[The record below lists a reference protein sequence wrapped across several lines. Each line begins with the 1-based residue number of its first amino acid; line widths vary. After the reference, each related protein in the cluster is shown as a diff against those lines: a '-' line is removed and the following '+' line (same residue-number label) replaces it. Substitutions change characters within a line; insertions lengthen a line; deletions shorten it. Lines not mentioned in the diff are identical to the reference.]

1 MNTRPQPRR
10 MRCNA
15 LPVVLFCARR
25 NHGLNHL
32 RRDAR
37 HGRARAA
44 CLLRR
49 LSLQPLDRDH
59 NHQQGSRPD
68 WDMVADMSLHSRTI
82 AAFDYSSIL
91 RASAPPSVRP
101 LIFVLPSSQQ
111 MLRVA
116 NPTTLFAM
124 ADAGHERG
132 YRRNRQFIRKIIV
145 NAIPQFRSVRTMR
158 WNWPELKTTIVR
170 IALIA
175 SKSFA

>member
-1 MNTRPQPRR
+1 MRDMGVRGLLVFYADYRCSHSIAITITIKGAAPTGTWLLTCRCTLGQLQRLTNPASYARQRRRPVGHRY
-10 MRCNA
+10 
-15 LPVVLFCARR
+15 LFCA
-25 NHGLNHL
+25 
-32 RRDAR
+32 
-37 HGRARAA
+37 
-44 CLLRR
+44 
-49 LSLQPLDRDH
+49 
-59 NHQQGSRPD
+59 
-68 WDMVADMSLHSRTI
+68 
-82 AAFDYSSIL
+82 
-91 RASAPPSVRP
+91 
-101 LIFVLPSSQQ
+101 SSQQ